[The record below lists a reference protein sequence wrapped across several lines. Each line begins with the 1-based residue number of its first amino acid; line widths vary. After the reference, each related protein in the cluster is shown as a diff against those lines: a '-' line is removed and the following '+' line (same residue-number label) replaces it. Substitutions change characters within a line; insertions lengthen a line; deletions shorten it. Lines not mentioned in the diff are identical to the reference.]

1 MPLLLIYYLSNCLLV
16 ITDKNNGWDFKNSGI
31 KVVLSLKYSLWGD
44 SLSWKSLIW
53 GGTATTPAPEA
64 VGLIVVC
71 GKAGALMETST
82 KQLSHYR
89 PAKLS
94 AECEHTM
101 RKWSS
106 SVALVPIVWGSLGF
120 LCHLQTNL
128 NTSVHEVRPELQRP
142 NQAPSLSFVEGKRYS
157 FLSFLKFLQIFYFS
171 CGRKKKKSMW
181 PASPCCWL
189 DLAFDPR
196 RANDNPRL

>member
-1 MPLLLIYYLSNCLLV
+1 MPLLLVYYLSNCLLV
-16 ITDKNNGWDFKNSGI
+16 TTDKNNGWDFKNSRV
-31 KVVLSLKYSLWGD
+31 KVALSLKYSLWGD

-94 AECEHTM
+94 AECEPTM
-101 RKWSS
+101 RKCFS
-106 SVALVPIVWGSLGF
+106 SVALVPIVWGSPGLF
-120 LCHLQTNL
+120 MPFADKFKHVCAWVQAWTSETQSSPIVKLCWGK
-128 NTSVHEVRPELQRP
+128 EVLVSILP
-142 NQAPSLSFVEGKRYS
+142 
-157 FLSFLKFLQIFYFS
+157 
-171 CGRKKKKSMW
+171 
-181 PASPCCWL
+181 
-189 DLAFDPR
+189 
-196 RANDNPRL
+196 